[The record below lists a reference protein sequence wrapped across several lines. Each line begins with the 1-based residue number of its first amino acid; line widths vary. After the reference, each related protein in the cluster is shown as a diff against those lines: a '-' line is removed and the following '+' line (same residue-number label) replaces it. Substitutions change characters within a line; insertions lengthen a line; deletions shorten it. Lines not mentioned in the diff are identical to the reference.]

1 MVSSPYKT
9 IDEEKVPKVGVREI
23 KNIQH
28 QLNYINK
35 VLSIVFK
42 AVERI
47 KNPGL
52 PINIKNPEIPHA
64 DPNQPIFQPNSFDI
78 GKLKDDPSD
87 ILSEINKRLA
97 YFSIN
102 KDSEVTSLSIEKD
115 KLVSTNKVE
124 NSKRIIL
131 QYHKKGL
138 FSSSFCFKDAS
149 DSLMGWDD
157 LHHERHSYD
166 RTCLVTWNIDGYS
179 EAQMMNMFQEM
190 LLAASAYSIRKTTLA
205 IAQIIISG
213 FTGNLR
219 SWWHNQLT
227 EQERCRILTA
237 TKIVV
242 KQEGESAPRQE
253 EEPDMVNL
261 LVYTMTKYFIENK
274 HTTKVIKD
282 SDYRKELGTFCKQL
296 FSKSKSED
304 PEFPRRKRKYYN
316 KNKSKN
322 KYSSKANATSYKCNR
337 KGHYSNHCPGL
348 KEKINALIID
358 EETRKSLLHA
368 IRSKEDD
375 SSQTESFFD
384 EECINILNDEG
395 SSSEEAFFSQSD
407 LSDNE
412 GAISYTKRCTGKCS
426 GHINVITKD
435 QETLFHFID
444 QLPNENS
451 KQTCLLKLRQSIEE
465 QNSQGRIEKSPIIY
479 SYQDIL
485 NRIKGKAKKPV
496 QVEDLH
502 SEVKILTRE
511 VANNS
516 Q

>member
-115 KLVSTNKVE
+115 KLVSTNK
-124 NSKRIIL
+124 NHYS
-131 QYHKKGL
+131 QP
-138 FSSSFCFKDAS
+138 SPS
-149 DSLMGWDD
+149 DLGWDD

-261 LVYTMTKYFIENK
+261 LVYTMTKK
-274 HTTKVIKD
+274 KR
-282 SDYRKELGTFCKQL
+282 RKSSSKRL